1 MATKKYNR
9 KSNLRSKKQ
18 RKNPRKL
25 FTLKKGGL
33 IKYGYSLKDGR
44 NTRINALKKAVKH
57 IPYKS
62 MVGKLNV
69 LTILHK
75 NTNPIYSRRAR
86 HDLEWIQ
93 KHRK

>member
-1 MATKKYNR
+1 MVTKKYNK
-9 KSNLRSKKQ
+9 KSKIRSKKQ
-18 RKNPRKL
+18 TRKSRKL

-33 IKYGYSLKDGR
+33 TKYGYSLKDGR

-57 IPYKS
+57 IPYAS
-62 MVGKLNV
+62 MIGKLNV

-75 NTNPIYSRRAR
+75 NTNPIYSRRAIR
-86 HDLEWIQ
+86 DLEWVQ